1 MDWLCIN
8 ISPSSGNNI
17 LRFSGCHRSVVE
29 CWQPRWLF
37 TFVFM
42 ISEIY
47 GTGNNT
53 GNPVNLLSPNPYPVC
68 VLTDLNFWC
77 HVFHV
82 IQNSFVCL

>member
-42 ISEIY
+42 ISWNIESGIDVW
-47 GTGNNT
+47 TLKKRCT
-53 GNPVNLLSPNPYPVC
+53 LVSRAEVQQ
-68 VLTDLNFWC
+68 T
-77 HVFHV
+77 
-82 IQNSFVCL
+82 